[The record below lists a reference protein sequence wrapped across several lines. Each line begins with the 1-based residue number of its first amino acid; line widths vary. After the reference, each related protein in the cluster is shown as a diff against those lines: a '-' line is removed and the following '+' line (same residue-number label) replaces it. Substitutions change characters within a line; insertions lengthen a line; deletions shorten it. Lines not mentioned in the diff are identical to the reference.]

1 VSFVGFDRSALDELR
16 RLPSLD
22 PDGYASRRALLSIG
36 LIEPARAL
44 LAEVVARLDAPLTT
58 SARAS
63 VSPLHADLRFAPAGA
78 ARYKDHLLL
87 TAWHGR
93 DKKTGPTLWIRID
106 ATSVGFAS
114 GVVFTPPVRERW
126 RAAVGGTE
134 GARIA
139 SSLDELRT
147 RHGRHDFEVAGDV
160 VRRVPPAWS
169 DDHPRA
175 ELLRK
180 TGFQVRF
187 QLPLPRDAE
196 RPAFVPWCAVRL
208 DELLPVHRW
217 LVNHLCAENGAR

>member
-1 VSFVGFDRSALDELR
+1 
-16 RLPSLD
+16 
-22 PDGYASRRALLSIG
+22 
-36 LIEPARAL
+36 
-44 LAEVVARLDAPLTT
+44 
-58 SARAS
+58 
-63 VSPLHADLRFAPAGA
+63 
-78 ARYKDHLLL
+78 
-87 TAWHGR
+87 
-93 DKKTGPTLWIRID
+93 
-106 ATSVGFAS
+106 
-114 GVVFTPPVRERW
+114 VFTPPVRERW

-160 VRRVPPAWS
+160 VQRVPPAWS

-196 RPAFVPWCAVRL
+196 RPAFAPWCAVRL
-208 DELLPVHRW
+208 DELLPIHRW